1 MHFNADLHIHSK
13 FSGATSKDMELRI
26 LSKQAKKKGI
36 DILGTGDCLHP
47 LWLSEI
53 REHAEGDEITLN
65 SISFVLTAEIEDA
78 SRVHHLVLFPSFS
91 KVEEVRERIKEHS
104 NDIDSDGRPR
114 VNLSGE
120 ELAEIILSADS
131 LIGPSHAF
139 TPWTSL
145 YASFDSL
152 RECYG
157 EMSGKV
163 PFVELGLSANSDYAD
178 RISELHPKTFLT
190 NSDAHSPW
198 PVRLAREFNRFEMQ
212 EATFDELKMAIF
224 RERGRRPVLN
234 VGIPPEEGKYNE
246 TACTRCYTHYSLQEA
261 RALKFR
267 CKCGGVIKK
276 GVKDRVEELAD
287 LREPV
292 HPDHRPPYLHL
303 IPLAEI
309 IALAYNQRSPYSSK
323 VQKIWE
329 ELVRDIGDEVKILV
343 DVELDEI
350 KDERIREAIRAFRER
365 RIKVKP
371 GGGGKYGELLLFEDG
386 EEVEKTKNPQRYLYD
401 F

>member
-13 FSGATSKDMELRI
+13 FSGATSKNMELKI

-36 DILGTGDCLHP
+36 NILGTGDCFHP

-53 REHAEGDEITLN
+53 REHAEGDEITIN
-65 SISFVLTAEIEDA
+65 SISFILTAEVEDS
-78 SRVHHLVLFPSFS
+78 SRVHHLILFPSFS
-91 KVEEVRERIKEHS
+91 KVEEVKEKIGKHS
-104 NDIDSDGRPR
+104 NDIERDGRPR

-145 YASFDSL
+145 YASFNSL
-152 RECYG
+152 KECYG
-157 EMSGKV
+157 EMSSRI
-163 PFVELGLSANSDYAD
+163 PFVELGLSADSDYAD

-212 EATFDELKMAIF
+212 EATFDELKMAIL
-224 RERGRRPVLN
+224 RERGRRPILN

-246 TACTRCYTHYSLQEA
+246 TACTRCYAHYSLQDAE
-261 RALKFR
+261 ALKFR
-267 CKCGGVIKK
+267 CSKCGGVIKK
-276 GVKDRVEELAD
+276 GVRDRVEELAD

-292 HPDHRPPYLHL
+292 HPEHRPPYLHL

-309 IALAYNQRSPYSSK
+309 IALAYHQSSPYSSR

-343 DVELDEI
+343 DVELDAI
-350 KDERIREAIRAFRER
+350 KDERVREAIRAFRER
-365 RIKVKP
+365 RIKLKP
-371 GGGGKYGELLLFEDG
+371 GGGGRYGELLLFDDEG
-386 EEVEKTKNPQRYLYD
+386 GGKTKSPQRYLYD